1 MRDVVRDVV
10 ADIAPEELPLVDGLA
25 VLDDTVAVR
34 RLSRRR
40 GSREPLG
47 FGLGEVFT
55 LVTPVVWLV
64 LDHVANRA
72 VGTAVDGM
80 TNRARTL
87 WRTTFRRQSEP
98 VTVPPLSREQL
109 AEVRQRVLE
118 TAVQRGLPEERATAI
133 ADAVVARLVLTDD
146 GDEPGLEPAP

>member
-1 MRDVVRDVV
+1 MRDVVREVV

-25 VLDDTVAVR
+25 LLDDTVAVR

-40 GSREPLG
+40 GPREPLG

-64 LDHVANRA
+64 LDQMANRA

-80 TNRARTL
+80 VEGAKTL
-87 WRTTFRRQSEP
+87 WRKALRRQSAP
-98 VTVPPLSREQL
+98 VAVPPLSREQL

-118 TAVQRGLPEERATAI
+118 TAAQRGLPEERATAI
-133 ADAVVARLVLTDD
+133 ADAVVARLVLADE
-146 GDEPGLEPAP
+146 GDEPAS